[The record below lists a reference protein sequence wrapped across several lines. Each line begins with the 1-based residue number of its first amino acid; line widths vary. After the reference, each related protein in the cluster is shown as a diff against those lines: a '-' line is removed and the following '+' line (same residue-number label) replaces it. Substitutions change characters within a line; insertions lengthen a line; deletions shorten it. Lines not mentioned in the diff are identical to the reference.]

1 MIIIMIITGGF
12 ILISLLKESKK
23 EEYDIPKVYFEGDIS
38 NMGSK
43 QDVRK
48 ILLKYESSSI
58 NFETYASIKIQGTS
72 SVFYDKKNYNITL
85 YNDEE
90 LNEKNKIDVGWG
102 KQSKYCLKANWI
114 DKTHAR
120 NIITAQLASEIQ
132 SKYNLFENTPN
143 NGVIDGF
150 PIEVYINGEFLG
162 IYTWNIP
169 KDAWMFNMDEENEDH
184 IVFASEGWKD
194 SNLFKAE
201 AEWGDYSIEVG
212 NETDKEF
219 EKLNRLI
226 EFVNQSSDKE
236 FKNKFKEYL
245 DFDATIN
252 YLIIMEFALLDDNV
266 AKNMLLATYDGKIW
280 YPTLYDLDTSWGT
293 NYDGL
298 SLLDYKKMD
307 NWLRSKLWSRMIENY
322 PKEISER
329 YFELRNDILTKE
341 HILELFENFDNKIPS
356 ETFEKENVRWQNIP
370 GYDIKQIEEFLDTR
384 IPLMDKIMTE
394 RKEKEK

>member
-1 MIIIMIITGGF
+1 MIITGGF